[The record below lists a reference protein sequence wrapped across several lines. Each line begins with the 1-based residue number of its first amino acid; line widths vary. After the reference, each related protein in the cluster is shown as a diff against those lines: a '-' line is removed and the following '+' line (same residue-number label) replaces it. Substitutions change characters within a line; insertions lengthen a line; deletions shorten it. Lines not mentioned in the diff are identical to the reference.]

1 VGITG
6 LDHEI
11 EPSPAR
17 LREIGDI
24 VRENGV
30 ETIFYETLV
39 SPRVVR
45 TLADSLGVR
54 ATVLDTLE
62 GLTPQNAAAG
72 EDFVSLMRTNLTT
85 LTEGL
90 VAP

>member
-1 VGITG
+1 M
-6 LDHEI
+6 
-11 EPSPAR
+11 
-17 LREIGDI
+17 
-24 VRENGV
+24 
-30 ETIFYETLV
+30 
-39 SPRVVR
+39 R

-72 EDFVSLMRTNLTT
+72 EDFISLMRTNLTT

-90 VAP
+90 VVP